1 MPIFSLPSPYGIG
14 TVGRGAYEF
23 ADYIKKS
30 GADIWQVLPVGPTG
44 YGNSP
49 YQSFSS
55 FAGNSYFI
63 DPDMLCE
70 DDILKKDDLPDTVP
84 EGEKIDYGKI
94 YFSRRKMLRSAYEYS
109 GNRLKSETEEFLL
122 AHPAVGDYAFFMAL
136 KDRFKGKRY
145 LDFPKCLVHREKSA
159 MEKYKAFLSDEIN
172 YYVFEQYLFFSQW
185 KRMREYV
192 NSIGKECPTWV

>member
-1 MPIFSLPSPYGIG
+1 MKKSGVLMPIFSLPSPYGIG

-70 DDILKKDDLPDTVP
+70 DDILKLSVPKKAPKVVEEKDGYIAI
-84 EGEKIDYGKI
+84 EG
-94 YFSRRKMLRSAYEYS
+94 
-109 GNRLKSETEEFLL
+109 
-122 AHPAVGDYAFFMAL
+122 
-136 KDRFKGKRY
+136 
-145 LDFPKCLVHREKSA
+145 
-159 MEKYKAFLSDEIN
+159 
-172 YYVFEQYLFFSQW
+172 
-185 KRMREYV
+185 
-192 NSIGKECPTWV
+192 